1 MSHSVQNSFQ
11 TFYSEYGFGLF
22 FLLLSSLSVIAI
34 SFNVTGNLPPE
45 EQSGSSSFNTCDKL
59 WPYYVFI
66 VPEFLSGLGLLFNLT
81 AQLEF
86 ILAQAPHSMQSIFV
100 GALYMEYIFPFLYTT
115 IGTTTLAGRYWH
127 FYVVLCCLQ
136 LIIIVVFTIIKRR
149 YKYRRC
155 NNDSD
160 ILIRE
165 NIEEV
170 YERDLDARD
179 LAMKGS
185 YQSMNE
191 SNDAS

>member
-1 MSHSVQNSFQ
+1 M
-11 TFYSEYGFGLF
+11 
-22 FLLLSSLSVIAI
+22 
-34 SFNVTGNLPPE
+34 

-66 VPEFLSGLGLLFNLT
+66 VPGILSGLGLLFNLT

-100 GALYMEYIFPFLYTT
+100 GALYMEYVFPYLCNAV
-115 IGTTTLAGRYWH
+115 GTNTSAGRYWH
-127 FYVVLCCLQ
+127 FYVVLSCLQ
-136 LIIIVVFTIIKRR
+136 LIITVVFTIIKRR

-160 ILIRE
+160 IHIRE

-185 YQSMNE
+185 YQSTSE
-191 SNDAS
+191 FEIQTLIS